1 MLALLLIGEIGWG
14 WRWWNNGAKTCKQ
27 KGAVSFA
34 TIVSELSWS
43 FFFLKKKTSHHEL
56 LDKLHIE

>member
-43 FFFLKKKTSHHEL
+43 FFFEKKNKSSRIIRQVAH
-56 LDKLHIE
+56 

>member
-43 FFFLKKKTSHHEL
+43 FFF
-56 LDKLHIE
+56 